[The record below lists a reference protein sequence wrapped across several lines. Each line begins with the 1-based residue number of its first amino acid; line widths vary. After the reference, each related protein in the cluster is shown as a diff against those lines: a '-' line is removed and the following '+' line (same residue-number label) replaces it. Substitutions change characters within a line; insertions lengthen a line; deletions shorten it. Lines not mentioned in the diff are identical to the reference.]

1 LGDGCSAG
9 ADAAEL
15 ALCRA
20 TLYAALALG
29 FQPPTRETI
38 ERLTTAD
45 AASALADAACRLDI
59 SFSALPDPVG
69 ATPASPFAAPNGL
82 IGATGDAGVA
92 PTSPRTLAT
101 LAAALVQPAANLAA
115 LAGDYRR
122 LFGHTARGEVP
133 AYETEYGSEAL
144 FQQPQEMADLAGFLH
159 AFGLAMRADAHERV
173 DHVSCECEF
182 LSFLACKEAYAIEH
196 DDQEMR
202 TATAG
207 ATELFLRDH
216 VGRFVPAFATRLAR
230 TASGGLYR
238 ALAELLR
245 ALVET
250 DCRRLDIT
258 LGALSLPLRPDP
270 ATVAVP
276 MGCEAAAD
284 GTCPAS
290 EGIS

>member
-1 LGDGCSAG
+1 MSDACDEG
-9 ADAAEL
+9 AEAAEL

-20 TLYAALALG
+20 TLYSALALG

-38 ERLTTAD
+38 TRLTTTD
-45 AASALADAACRLDI
+45 AASALADAARRLDL
-59 SFSALPDPVG
+59 SLAGSE
-69 ATPASPFAAPNGL
+69 
-82 IGATGDAGVA
+82 GDACVA
-92 PTSPRTLAT
+92 PTSRPTLAE
-101 LAAALVQPAANLAA
+101 LAAALAQLDGNLAA

-182 LSFLACKEAYAIEH
+182 LSFLACKEAYAIAH

-202 TATAG
+202 AATAG
-207 ATELFLRDH
+207 ATELFLHDH

-230 TASGGLYR
+230 ATSSGLYR
-238 ALAELLR
+238 ALADLLH
-245 ALVET
+245 ALVEG
-250 DCRRLDIT
+250 DCRRCDIT
-258 LGALSLPLRPDP
+258 LGTPGLPLRPDP
-270 ATVAVP
+270 ATIATP

-284 GTCPAS
+284 GTCPAGA
-290 EGIS
+290 GIA